1 MNGFLLKTTGVMLLL
16 TIAGHATAMAE
27 SKPIPLPEPK
37 LTSELSIEEALRE
50 RRSVRSYGDA
60 ALSLAD
66 IGQLAWAAQGIT
78 EERRGFR
85 TSPSAGATFPI
96 EIYFIL
102 TGMEDIPEGVF
113 RYANRDHQLVRT
125 LSGDKRRSVYEAAL
139 RQEAIIRA
147 PAAMVI
153 TGVVARTAARY
164 GDRARRYVDM
174 EAGHVAQNVALQAV
188 GLDIGTVV
196 IGAFDDDA
204 LKQAL
209 DLAEDESPLYVM
221 PLGKLPD
228 RP

>member
-1 MNGFLLKTTGVMLLL
+1 MKGLFFKTMGVTLLL
-16 TIAGHATAMAE
+16 TLAGQVTAMGKSE
-27 SKPIPLPEPK
+27 TTPLPEPK
-37 LTSELSIEEALRE
+37 LTSGLSIEEALRE
-50 RRSVRSYGDA
+50 RRSVRDYGDA
-60 ALSLAD
+60 GLSLAD
-66 IGQLAWAAQGIT
+66 IAQLAWAAQGIT

-96 EIYFIL
+96 EIYFLL
-102 TGMEDIPEGVF
+102 TGMEEVPDGVY
-113 RYANRDHQLVRT
+113 RYANRDHHLERT
-125 LSGDKRRSVYEAAL
+125 LSGDKRRNVYEAAL
-139 RQEAIIRA
+139 RQEAILRA

-164 GDRARRYVDM
+164 GDRAGRYVHM

-209 DLAEDESPLYVM
+209 QLAEGESPLYVM

-228 RP
+228 SP